1 MRERNTQGDNGAINE
16 STTNPRKLKEY
27 QAHITIGYK
36 EPPVQEIVIKAK
48 SFAEATTKALELGR
62 NFIQADI
69 LNSFGEMGKKI
80 AQLMNEGKF
89 KEAERVFEQHGIQ
102 HDDFDI
108 DGLVITRKDVMQTK
122 VLAEDEVAK
131 KMHNDIENY
140 LQDIETEEE

>member
-69 LNSFGEMGKKI
+69 LNSFGDMGVKI
-80 AQLMNEGKF
+80 AQLIKEGKV

-108 DGLVITRKDVMQTK
+108 DGLVITRKDIMQTK

-131 KMHNDIENY
+131 KMHNDIETF

>member
-36 EPPVQEIVIKAK
+36 EPPVQEIVITAK

-69 LNSFGEMGKKI
+69 LNSFGDMGVKI
-80 AQLMNEGKF
+80 AQLIKEGKV
-89 KEAERVFEQHGIQ
+89 KEAERVFEKHGIQ

-131 KMHNDIENY
+131 KMHNDIETF